1 MTEGSAQGW
10 DRAGQRLCCSA
21 LYILPPSCWKLSWL
35 YLVFNFQN
43 LAVLLRR
50 LWFSP
55 RLNLLVRLW
64 SDCTKTL
71 NSPLPSSII
80 YSSAFTYFL
89 FFFKHNPF
97 PFCGKGNGH
106 TCFRCCRPKTK
117 ADMEN
122 ENKSDQPP
130 HNIGTIVTQRNRLI
144 AWLGPS
150 QRFHLRLF
158 HALAGYCNS
167 MMGLIFVGSCGFVS
181 RCNGTEER
189 RTQPFIFCKIR

>member
-1 MTEGSAQGW
+1 MIFTKVKSTCKALI
-10 DRAGQRLCCSA
+10 RLHQD
-21 LYILPPSCWKLSWL
+21 PKFTPS
-35 YLVFNFQN
+35 
-43 LAVLLRR
+43 LLHH
-50 LWFSP
+50 LFKCLHIFS
-55 RLNLLVRLW
+55 
-64 SDCTKTL
+64 
-71 NSPLPSSII
+71 
-80 YSSAFTYFL
+80 